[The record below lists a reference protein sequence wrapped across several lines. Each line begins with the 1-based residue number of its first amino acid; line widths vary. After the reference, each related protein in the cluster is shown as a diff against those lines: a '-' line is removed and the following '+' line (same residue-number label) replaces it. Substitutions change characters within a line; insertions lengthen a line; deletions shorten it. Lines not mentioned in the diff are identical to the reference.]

1 MDSYQ
6 RTKEK
11 AVFWLCAGVATAFFA
26 VVHGLADRI
35 TNGAPL

>member
-1 MDSYQ
+1 MASYQ

-11 AVFWLCAGVATAFFA
+11 AVFWLCAAVATAFM
-26 VVHGLADRI
+26 VVVYGLADRI